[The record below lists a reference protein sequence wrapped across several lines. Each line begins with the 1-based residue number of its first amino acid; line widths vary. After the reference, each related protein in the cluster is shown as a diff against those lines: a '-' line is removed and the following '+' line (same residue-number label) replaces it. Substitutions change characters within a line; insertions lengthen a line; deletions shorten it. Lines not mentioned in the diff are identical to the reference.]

1 LPPLEAF
8 LAESLPKL
16 SISGFGNLRNW
27 PRSEAKLP
35 KQMEVKS
42 CRKFLTRICSVTS
55 LQDLKEE
62 STSQW
67 NQWNQWSAKL
77 RSEEELERAEAQA
90 NAMFAGDLA
99 PSAQATLPRPYT

>member
-1 LPPLEAF
+1 
-8 LAESLPKL
+8 
-16 SISGFGNLRNW
+16 
-27 PRSEAKLP
+27 
-35 KQMEVKS
+35 MEVKS

-62 STSQW
+62 STS
-67 NQWNQWSAKL
+67 QWNQWSAKL